1 MGGSQRDSDTGGGE
15 AVREKPTVFN
25 YQNYEEAV
33 AENKRLRDRLANE
46 QIRTRITVADIL
58 EEVKAEICEQYCKY
72 PDLYKRDWH
81 KDMTEDEFIEKI
93 CGECPLHRL

>member
-1 MGGSQRDSDTGGGE
+1 MRI
-15 AVREKPTVFN
+15 EKPRVFN
-25 YQNYEEAV
+25 YADYVEAV

-72 PDLYKRDWH
+72 PVIY
-81 KDMTEDEFIEKI
+81 KDMDEDEFIEKI

>member
-1 MGGSQRDSDTGGGE
+1 MGK
-15 AVREKPTVFN
+15 KPTVFN
-25 YQNYEEAV
+25 YRDYELAQDEIH
-33 AENKRLRDRLANE
+33 RLRKQLANA
-46 QIRTRITVADIL
+46 QIKNRIAAADVL

-72 PDLYKRDWH
+72 PDWYKRDWH